1 MRRPPAYF
9 PENPDILK
17 KKQCWRASSASRM
30 ERDKAGQD
38 EGGGIVI
45 LYQAAKR
52 LEASRAAGIRLQVP
66 AGGLPEMEKWL
77 LELASSEGEP
87 ENGAAAGGQA
97 GETGSG

>member
-1 MRRPPAYF
+1 
-9 PENPDILK
+9 
-17 KKQCWRASSASRM
+17 M